1 MRRPVSPLHNSTGV
15 VAALSAA
22 PRAVPAAMATL
33 LLCVGYYAGG
43 LVGMALRFEPG
54 QISGIWLPHGIL
66 VAALL
71 AAPVRR
77 WWLYTAALL
86 PTHLHLVGTFQA
98 PIPLVVMLI
107 QFAGNIASACLA
119 AALLRR
125 VLGQPPRLDT
135 LSRMGAF
142 IAVAAVL
149 APFAIS
155 AVVAQL
161 FLAVGWVADFWIAWQ
176 RRTLTGMCGAVIIGA
191 PILHLAA
198 GGAAAIRRISF
209 RQAAEFAAVI
219 AALVA
224 LVALSGWAF
233 TDAHPQWLLFTPLPL
248 LLWSAVRFGPG
259 GLGLHLL
266 AVALVAMLNTKAG
279 RGPFATGATPNVVIE
294 LQLFFLAISVPLML
308 LAALVSQYAQ
318 AEQALRQSHAE
329 QQQRTLQLRRLASQL
344 TVTEQNAREQLARTL
359 HDGLQQLL
367 FMAGMTLDQ
376 ALKAGSHVDQAGLLQ
391 RARADVK
398 EAMEAARTLSVN
410 LFPPVLQLGGLP
422 AALEWLA
429 GRAQD
434 QYGVIVTVSADPKAN
449 PATSDAR
456 VVLFEAV
463 RELLFNA
470 VKHARVDRV
479 DVHLA
484 LGPDDT
490 IRIQISDEGVGFDP
504 TVTLHPD
511 NQHHVGLGLFSIQ
524 ERLGLLGGHLDIQ
537 SAPGKGARFTLTL
550 PRTEL
555 QVLQTDI
562 VETRRH
568 RAGRRERLADDSSRA
583 TTKSLRILI
592 ADDHPVARAG
602 LRDLFDG
609 RPPLQV
615 VGEAANGVEAVSKA
629 IELQPDIIVMD
640 VSMPQMNG
648 IEATREIHRALPH
661 IQIVGLSTHDDDNTR
676 RSMRE
681 AGAGAYFTKNEGTDR
696 LLDFLLSLRAKAA
709 SGI

>member
-1 MRRPVSPLHNSTGV
+1 M
-15 VAALSAA
+15 
-22 PRAVPAAMATL
+22 
-33 LLCVGYYAGG
+33 
-43 LVGMALRFEPG
+43 
-54 QISGIWLPHGIL
+54 
-66 VAALL
+66 
-71 AAPVRR
+71 
-77 WWLYTAALL
+77 
-86 PTHLHLVGTFQA
+86 
-98 PIPLVVMLI
+98 
-107 QFAGNIASACLA
+107 
-119 AALLRR
+119 
-125 VLGQPPRLDT
+125 
-135 LSRMGAF
+135 
-142 IAVAAVL
+142 
-149 APFAIS
+149 
-155 AVVAQL
+155 
-161 FLAVGWVADFWIAWQ
+161 
-176 RRTLTGMCGAVIIGA
+176 
-191 PILHLAA
+191 
-198 GGAAAIRRISF
+198 
-209 RQAAEFAAVI
+209 
-219 AALVA
+219 
-224 LVALSGWAF
+224 
-233 TDAHPQWLLFTPLPL
+233 
-248 LLWSAVRFGPG
+248 RFGPG

-279 RGPFATGATPNVVIE
+279 RGPFATGSTPNVVIE

-537 SAPGKGARFTLTL
+537 SAPGKGARFSLTL

-661 IQIVGLSTHDDDNTR
+661 IQIVGLSTHDDDNI
-676 RSMRE
+676 
-681 AGAGAYFTKNEGTDR
+681 
-696 LLDFLLSLRAKAA
+696 RAFDA
-709 SGI
+709 